1 MVHPLT
7 RRRKDV
13 GRIVIGVFCK
23 TVPKMVDNF
32 VALGSKF
39 HRIIKQFMIQG
50 GNFPRGGSTGG
61 KSIYGDCS
69 PNENFKLK
77 HYSPGWLSMANAG
90 KETNGSQ
97 FFITTVMTS
106 DRASEC
112 FFNSFQFYSYST
124 NCNVGNTRVQEVEVS
139 KMRQG

>member
-1 MVHPLT
+1 MLFLFITSIFTPPHTHLNAT
-7 RRRKDV
+7 
-13 GRIVIGVFCK
+13 VICSSFQMLL

-106 DRASEC
+106 VYGSEH
-112 FFNSFQFYSYST
+112 
-124 NCNVGNTRVQEVEVS
+124 G
-139 KMRQG
+139 QGTFSQLSSLLYVYF

>member
-1 MVHPLT
+1 MAKVFFDI
-7 RRRKDV
+7 RIGDEDV

-97 FFITTVMTS
+97 FAAYHMDKEKTKYIWREKVRPLTPTTSNLPSSMMV
-106 DRASEC
+106 
-112 FFNSFQFYSYST
+112 
-124 NCNVGNTRVQEVEVS
+124 
-139 KMRQG
+139 

>member
-1 MVHPLT
+1 VAGVSNDL
-7 RRRKDV
+7 DV

-39 HRIIKQFMIQG
+39 HRIIKQFVIQG

-106 DRASEC
+106 VYGTMQQHSGLNTAGISETKP
-112 FFNSFQFYSYST
+112 SLP
-124 NCNVGNTRVQEVEVS
+124 TRISNGPTVA
-139 KMRQG
+139 